1 MLDDTMVPDGLFW
14 DDNGDPADESS
25 LIAWNNPSAGGWTYG
40 TVDVPANV
48 DARLEELAASLGVA
62 TADLRYVDGGLVPDA
77 IVAAMQANALFAV
90 DPIEDLRNTNLNYSL
105 AIGNIEAGEF
115 TVRMAP
121 QFAPIVEETTSE
133 AQFRVAGQ
141 LDAAANVPYLDIG
154 NAAVY
159 SSAIDEI
166 LALEASEQGEALEKV
181 GFSFLGSFSGL
192 GMNLGRDQVYAI
204 GRPSV
209 EVGARVSSMG
219 DNRWAMGEN
228 LRGFASFQGSS
239 GEYDTTA
246 NGIGYDVNTL
256 GFSAGLEASVSPSAS
271 VGVMVGGLDGTA
283 DAFSDRGSVDVSGWS
298 MAAFGRTSFAQSGS
312 LQAIVG
318 YQDLSFDTTRN
329 AFGGAVAKGSTDG
342 DQLFMALQ
350 ADYMFRQG
358 ALTWGP
364 MASIERYKMS
374 VDGFNETGAGA
385 WNLAVGA
392 QSGWTTL
399 ASAGVRG
406 EYKVDPSGATRAYGS
421 LAVTK
426 ASGDDQMVSAGFIG
440 LPSGSMP
447 VDAIDQEWV
456 DLTLGMSTVV
466 AEGRGKQTLL
476 GAEYRGSYGSSY
488 KSHGLGVFVKMK
500 F

>member
-1 MLDDTMVPDGLFW
+1 MV
-14 DDNGDPADESS
+14 
-25 LIAWNNPSAGGWTYG
+25 
-40 TVDVPANV
+40 
-48 DARLEELAASLGVA
+48 LA
-62 TADLRYVDGGLVPDA
+62 
-77 IVAAMQANALFAV
+77 
-90 DPIEDLRNTNLNYSL
+90 
-105 AIGNIEAGEF
+105 
-115 TVRMAP
+115 
-121 QFAPIVEETTSE
+121 
-133 AQFRVAGQ
+133 
-141 LDAAANVPYLDIG
+141 
-154 NAAVY
+154 
-159 SSAIDEI
+159 
-166 LALEASEQGEALEKV
+166 
-181 GFSFLGSFSGL
+181 
-192 GMNLGRDQVYAI
+192 
-204 GRPSV
+204 
-209 EVGARVSSMG
+209 
-219 DNRWAMGEN
+219 
-228 LRGFASFQGSS
+228 
-239 GEYDTTA
+239 
-246 NGIGYDVNTL
+246 VNTL

-406 EYKVDPSGATRAYGS
+406 EYKVDPSGATRVYGS